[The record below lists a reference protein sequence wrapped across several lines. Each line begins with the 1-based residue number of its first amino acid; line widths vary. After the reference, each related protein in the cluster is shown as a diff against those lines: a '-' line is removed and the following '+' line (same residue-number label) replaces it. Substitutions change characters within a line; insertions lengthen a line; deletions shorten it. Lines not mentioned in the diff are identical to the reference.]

1 LINLKN
7 KVLSKNKNFLMRS
20 LVLLSK
26 YTKDLKFN
34 KNIKMVMAENDDMA
48 LSEHIEEFSQRLVF
62 CVVILIIST
71 IFCFADVKEIVRL
84 FQAPAVGVKFLQFSP
99 GEYFFASVKIA
110 AFCGILISSPIVL
123 YQLLLYLI
131 PGLTKKEREI
141 VLPASLGSGVLFI
154 LGLLFSYFFLV
165 PAALRFFIA
174 YGSEVVEPFWS
185 FDQYFD
191 FIAVL
196 LFATGLAFQVPAVQV
211 VLGLLEIVTGKR
223 MLAAWKY
230 VIVICTI
237 VAAVI
242 TPSTDPV
249 TQILLSTALLSLYL
263 AGSGFVILVKKENL
277 EFK

>member
-1 LINLKN
+1 MLQTFLK
-7 KVLSKNKNFLMRS
+7 KKKPISSTFITMSAIV
-20 LVLLSK
+20 
-26 YTKDLKFN
+26 
-34 KNIKMVMAENDDMA
+34 DDEMA

-62 CVVILIIST
+62 CLLFFLFATIL
-71 IFCFADVKEIVRL
+71 CFTDVKEIVRI
-84 FQAPAVGVKFLQFSP
+84 FQAPALGVKFLQFAP

-110 AFCGILISSPIVL
+110 VFCGILISSPLIL

-131 PGLTKKEREI
+131 PGLTKNERDI
-141 VLPASLGSGVLFI
+141 ILPVSFGSGVLF
-154 LGLLFSYFFLV
+154 LVGLIFSYFFLV
-165 PAALRFFIA
+165 PAALRFFIS
-174 YGSEVVEPFWS
+174 YGSDVVEPFWS

-211 VLGLLEIVTGKR
+211 VLGLLGIVTGEK
-223 MLAAWKY
+223 MLSAWKY

-237 VAAVI
+237 VAAII

-263 AGSGFVILVKKENL
+263 GGSGFVILLKK
-277 EFK
+277 

>member
-1 LINLKN
+1 MFKTFYKKQN
-7 KVLSKNKNFLMRS
+7 SKSTDSNTS
-20 LVLLSK
+20 
-26 YTKDLKFN
+26 
-34 KNIKMVMAENDDMA
+34 IKMTLIDNDEMA

-62 CVVILIIST
+62 CLIFLVFATLI
-71 IFCFADVKEIVRL
+71 CFADVKEIVRI
-84 FQAPAVGVKFLQFSP
+84 FQAPAVGVKFLQFAP

-110 AFCGILISSPIVL
+110 FFCGILVSSPLIL

-131 PGLTKKEREI
+131 PGLTKNERDI
-141 VLPASLGSGVLFI
+141 ILPVSFGSGILF
-154 LGLLFSYFFLV
+154 LVGLLFSYFFLV
-165 PAALRFFIA
+165 PAALRFFIS

-196 LFATGLAFQVPAVQV
+196 LFATGLAFQVPAIQV
-211 VLGLLEIVTGKR
+211 VLGLLGIVTGEK

-237 VAAVI
+237 VAAII

-249 TQILLSTALLSLYL
+249 TQILLSSALLSLYL
-263 AGSGFVILVKKENL
+263 GGSGVVILLKK
-277 EFK
+277 